1 MRPCRGVHSEPDRG
15 SCCCRPRRS
24 CREGQLQATCGLSP
38 PPPRSPHTGCC
49 QSASADRQP
58 GRTCCAPPH
67 AHPFSSPS
75 GETKRGLLSRRE
87 TRDMWELAGEAC
99 GPGRSPG
106 QPGPRG
112 LLGRLGGAAWSGPW
126 AHRQNG
132 GGGGRLSQLLSV
144 VLGPSQAQTSPGA
157 FWVLEA
163 LGVVAPCH
171 LLGCRTSGWVQGR
184 APWHREASRPVPRVT
199 EDFWF
204 ISAVRAGGCP
214 NIPHAPPA
222 LTVGVQRFPRRPLRP
237 SARRHTRTHS

>member
-132 GGGGRLSQLLSV
+132 GGGWQAQPAPLGCAGSLPSPDQPRGI
-144 VLGPSQAQTSPGA
+144 LGPGSPGCGGSLSPPWVQD
-157 FWVLEA
+157 FWVGAGQSA
-163 LGVVAPCH
+163 LAP
-171 LLGCRTSGWVQGR
+171 
-184 APWHREASRPVPRVT
+184 
-199 EDFWF
+199 
-204 ISAVRAGGCP
+204 GGLSP
-214 NIPHAPPA
+214 SPPSDRGFLVYLSCA
-222 LTVGVQRFPRRPLRP
+222 CWGLP
-237 SARRHTRTHS
+237 